1 MDDAAPRGPRG
12 VNWKTISIA
21 TVCSGVTA
29 ALVAVTAH
37 VLSTPDSAGASAGSF
52 RVVADASPQPT
63 PTVTVTESVTVTS
76 NVTTTATTAV
86 TRTVEPAAPPG
97 PAVFSSL
104 VYPPTVTC
112 PSHSG
117 TVNYT
122 ISWTSASATRGWIG
136 VEIVYADIFT
146 VGKPIPASGSY
157 EAAYNCAG
165 ETQEVRIAL
174 QGTDGT
180 TTEQTFLVWRT

>member
-63 PTVTVTESVTVTS
+63 PTVTVTESVTVT
-76 NVTTTATTAV
+76 
-86 TRTVEPAAPPG
+86 
-97 PAVFSSL
+97 
-104 VYPPTVTC
+104 
-112 PSHSG
+112 
-117 TVNYT
+117 
-122 ISWTSASATRGWIG
+122 
-136 VEIVYADIFT
+136 
-146 VGKPIPASGSY
+146 
-157 EAAYNCAG
+157 
-165 ETQEVRIAL
+165 
-174 QGTDGT
+174 
-180 TTEQTFLVWRT
+180 